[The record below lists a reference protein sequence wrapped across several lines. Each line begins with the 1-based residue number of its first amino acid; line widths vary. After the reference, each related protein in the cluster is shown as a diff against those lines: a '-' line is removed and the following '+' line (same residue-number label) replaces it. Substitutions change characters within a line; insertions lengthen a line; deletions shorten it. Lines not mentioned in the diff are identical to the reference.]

1 VVARRAGPRN
11 FSCERRK
18 RFSGQKPRAG
28 RQPGYRQAAP
38 RTDNTPRV
46 SCAGL
51 SATKAAGGGDAKSF
65 LRCGVRVPGG
75 GGSPRGARVAQGLH
89 RLCANT
95 ALSAGSKALKS
106 AGGVAGAGQTAG
118 DFAGTARGHDS
129 AGETRYGSAVRDKPL
144 KGKPWTWLRD
154 ETSPQGW
161 WRSKPS
167 RACETPRTELEPGLG
182 TPGKW

>member
-1 VVARRAGPRN
+1 MQVHGERRSKRYRGSDRKVEISGSREPNVPAIRPPITLRGASNLQESMRRAGQLARSDELRCLNLRRRAGPRN

-18 RFSGQKPRAG
+18 GFSGQKPHAG

-46 SCAGL
+46 SCVGL
-51 SATKAAGGGDAKSF
+51 SATKAAGGGSAKSF
-65 LRCGVRVPGG
+65 LRCGVRDPGG

-95 ALSAGSKALKS
+95 ALAAGSKALKS

-118 DFAGTARGHDS
+118 DF
-129 AGETRYGSAVRDKPL
+129 V
-144 KGKPWTWLRD
+144 
-154 ETSPQGW
+154 
-161 WRSKPS
+161 
-167 RACETPRTELEPGLG
+167 
-182 TPGKW
+182 